1 MPQNHE
7 ITKTHKMLTFNRKG
21 FGEILCF
28 CVLVAIKTFR
38 SWLRF

>member
-7 ITKTHKMLTFNRKG
+7 ITKTHKTLTSKRKG

-28 CVLVAIKTFR
+28 
-38 SWLRF
+38 SGN